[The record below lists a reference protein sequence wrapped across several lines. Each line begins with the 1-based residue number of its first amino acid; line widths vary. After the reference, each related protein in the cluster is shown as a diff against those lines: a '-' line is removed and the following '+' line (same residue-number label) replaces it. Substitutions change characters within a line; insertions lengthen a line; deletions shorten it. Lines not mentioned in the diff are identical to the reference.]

1 MRIFYFETE
10 DYNGLLIADGKR
22 AYLLEDFPQDGT
34 VEMAKLYDWSGFRD
48 SENFEDIQIAMGAN
62 DLYLFDF
69 NDKFKNCCETLVD
82 LGEL

>member
-10 DYNGLLIADGKR
+10 DYNGLLVTDGKQ
-22 AYLLEDFPQDGT
+22 AYQFKDFPQDGT
-34 VEMAKLYDWSGFRD
+34 LKMAQLHDLSGIIN
-48 SENFEDIQIAMGAN
+48 SENFEDIRIAMGAN

-69 NDKFKNCCETLVD
+69 NAEFKNCCETLVD